1 MALVKMLLFTGRPR
15 IWYLVQPKFKKKKF
29 LKVEPGTKC
38 EKVVLLVFS
47 TDTNVKNLI
56 VIFQIF

>member
-1 MALVKMLLFTGRPR
+1 MALVKMLLFTGRTR
-15 IWYLVQPKFKKKKF
+15 IWYLVLPKFKKKKI
-29 LKVEPGTKC
+29 LKVDSGTKC